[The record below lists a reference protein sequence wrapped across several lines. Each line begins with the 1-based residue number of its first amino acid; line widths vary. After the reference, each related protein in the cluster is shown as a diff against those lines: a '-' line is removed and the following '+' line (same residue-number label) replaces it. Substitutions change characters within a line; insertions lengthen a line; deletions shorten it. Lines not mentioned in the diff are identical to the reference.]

1 MTAAWIDF
9 SQVSA
14 FIQVVVID
22 LTLAGDNAI
31 VVGMAAAGLAPAE
44 RRRAIMIGIVIA
56 TGFRIGFA
64 VAASTAL
71 AIIGLTLAGGVLL
84 LWVAWKMLEETLGAR
99 QASFFGRAAVVAGTG
114 ACSRKTMRQA
124 LFQIVVADMTM
135 SLDNVLAVAGT
146 ARFHIWVLIAG
157 LCLSV
162 ALMGAA
168 STLVARLLKRYPGIV
183 WIGFAIV
190 LYVALGMI
198 VDGWREVHAHM
209 A

>member
-1 MTAAWIDF
+1 MSAAWIDF
-9 SQVSA
+9 SQISA

-44 RRRAIMIGIVIA
+44 RRRAILIGIVIA
-56 TGFRIGFA
+56 TGFRIAFA
-64 VAASTAL
+64 VVASTAL

-84 LWVAWKMLEETLGAR
+84 LWVAWKMLEETIGAR
-99 QASFFGRAAVVAGTG
+99 RAAFIGRTAAVAGTG
-114 ACSRKTMRQA
+114 ECPRKSMRQA

-146 ARFHIWVLIAG
+146 ARFHLWVLIAG

-168 STLVARLLKRYPGIV
+168 STLVAGLLKRYPGIV

-190 LYVALGMI
+190 LYVAFGMI